1 MRQMSGLVLDR
12 ARRMATDRLK
22 LAGFRDRWADLGQ
35 RGEDRMRIGLLN
47 RMSLM
52 RRWRCRI
59 GRGRMTRG
67 DDLRDSDSQQDE
79 SDECQAPER
88 RVATKRSREDE
99 TEKLQRHNASA
110 DDAQTNAD
118 PPLLGA
124 IPLDL

>member
-52 RRWRCRI
+52 RRWSCRI
-59 GRGRMTRG
+59 GRGGMTRG

-79 SDECQAPER
+79 SDECQVPER
-88 RVATKRSREDE
+88 RGTTTRSSEDE
-99 TEKLQRHNASA
+99 TEKLLGDTATVA
-110 DDAQTNAD
+110 DT
-118 PPLLGA
+118 P
-124 IPLDL
+124 